1 MGKSSSKYLLCLERY
16 VLHGFVHFTQWKR
29 HSCPFSS
36 ILDLECIVT
45 GFLNVLQH
53 SFLLKSVIAYIYT
66 VFIFNF
72 FDSSDKTDVIN
83 FCSAE
88 STSPARHSGK
98 PVRPTAA
105 NLQQRVCCCEPM
117 LGQTDG
123 HCTATLLCIG
133 YYVVSAYS
141 TSSLQNAVS
150 KKRLIWSVTRT
161 YVATLRSHIMTI
173 LFFLSV
179 SIQLL
184 SSLIPLG
191 ERWIKPV
198 QKL

>member
-1 MGKSSSKYLLCLERY
+1 MGKSSSKYLLCVERY

-29 HSCPFSS
+29 HSCLFSS

-53 SFLLKSVIAYIYT
+53 SFLLKSVIVTWMPTYT
-66 VFIFNF
+66 PCSFLIF
-72 FDSSDKTDVIN
+72 FDSSDKKTDVIN

-123 HCTATLLCIG
+123 HFTATLLCIG

-141 TSSLQNAVS
+141 TSSLQNAIS
-150 KKRLIWSVTRT
+150 KKKLIWSVTRT
-161 YVATLRSHIMTI
+161 YVATLRTVILWPFCFFFPLVYSCYLRSSH
-173 LFFLSV
+173 
-179 SIQLL
+179 
-184 SSLIPLG
+184 
-191 ERWIKPV
+191 
-198 QKL
+198 

>member
-1 MGKSSSKYLLCLERY
+1 MGKSSSKYLLCVERY

-53 SFLLKSVIAYIYT
+53 SFLLKSVIVTWMPTYT
-66 VFIFNF
+66 PCSFLIF
-72 FDSSDKTDVIN
+72 FDSSDKKPMWLIFAPQN
-83 FCSAE
+83 RHLL
-88 STSPARHSGK
+88 PAI
-98 PVRPTAA
+98 TA
-105 NLQQRVCCCEPM
+105 NPLGLQQQVCCCEPM

-150 KKRLIWSVTRT
+150 KKKLIWSVTRT
-161 YVATLRSHIMTI
+161 YVATLRTVILWPFCFFFPLVYSCYLRSSH
-173 LFFLSV
+173 
-179 SIQLL
+179 
-184 SSLIPLG
+184 
-191 ERWIKPV
+191 
-198 QKL
+198 